1 MEKSISDY
9 KKDLEFIEEVTSNV
23 DEVQKKV
30 LAEILSQN
38 ARVEY
43 LQGHGLNGH
52 TDRDTFK
59 KLIPDITYQDIQPY
73 INHIANGDKSP
84 ILCFQ
89 PISELLKRNKFAYTL
104 SSRLPTFGITLGE
117 SKFIPTTE
125 GELGRRFQL
134 VKLQMSVLRQAVP
147 NYGNG
152 IAMYLM
158 FIKSEEKTPGGLTAR
173 ALSTSMIKSPY
184 FDYNRHQNDHT
195 SPTATILCP
204 DSYQSMYSQILCGLC
219 QNHQVLHVGSFFAI
233 TFIRA
238 IRFLEKHWSLHCKDI
253 RTGSVDASITDP
265 SVRDAVMEILKPDP
279 KLADFIEAECSKDSW
294 KGIITRLWPNAKYVN
309 ASVTGTMSQ
318 YIPTLDYYSNSL
330 PLVNTMYIASEYSFG
345 INLNPFCKPSEV
357 AYTLIPTMAYFEFL
371 PNQGSDGV
379 INSISMPKSLTKKE
393 QQQLVDLADVK
404 IGQEYKLVVTTY
416 SGLYRYRVSDVLRVA
431 GYKNNAPQFNFLCRE
446 NVVLS
451 IDDDK
456 TNEVE
461 LQNAAGNMFPFDAH
475 VTEYTSYV
483 DIAKIPSHYVL
494 FWEMRVNGSNP
505 IPPSVFEDCCV
516 TIEESL
522 NSFYRKG
529 RASDKS
535 IGRLEIRVT
544 FDKLMDYCISLGASM
559 NQYKTPLCVKFAPLV
574 DLRNSRVVSSYFSPM
589 CPNWVPRYKN
599 GTTRTEI

>member
-1 MEKSISDY
+1 MFISDY

-23 DEVQKKV
+23 DEVQKNV

-38 ARVEY
+38 AHVEY

-59 KLIPDITYQDIQPY
+59 KLIPVITYQDIQPH
-73 INHIANGDKSP
+73 INRIVNGDKSP
-84 ILCFQ
+84 ILCSQ
-89 PISELLKRNKFAYTL
+89 PISELLASTGT
-104 SSRLPTFGITLGE
+104 SGGE
-117 SKFIPTTE
+117 SKLIPTTE

-134 VKLQMSVLRQAVP
+134 VKLQMSVMRQAVP

-184 FDYNRHQNDHT
+184 FDYNHHQNDRT

-204 DSYQSMYSQILCGLC
+204 DSYQSMYSQMLCGLC
-219 QNHQVLHVGSFFAI
+219 QNQQVLHVGSFFVI

-238 IRFLEKHWSLHCKDI
+238 IRFLEKHWSLLCKDI

-279 KLADFIEAECSKDSW
+279 KLADFIEAECSRDSW
-294 KGIITRLWPNAKYVN
+294 KGIITRLWPNATYVN
-309 ASVTGTMSQ
+309 ATVTGTMAQ

-330 PLVNTMYIASEYSFG
+330 PLVNTMYIASECSFG

-357 AYTLIPTMAYFEFL
+357 AYTLIRTMAYFEFL
-371 PNQGSDGV
+371 PNQ
-379 INSISMPKSLTKKE
+379 KE

-404 IGQEYKLVVTTY
+404 IGQEYELVVTTY

-461 LQNAAGNMFPFDAH
+461 LQNAAGNLFPFDAH

-483 DIAKIPSHYVL
+483 DIATIPSHYVL
-494 FWEMRVNGSNP
+494 FWELRVNGSNP
-505 IPPSVFEDCCV
+505 IPPSVFEDCCL

-535 IGRLEIRVT
+535 IGPLEIRVVEIGT
-544 FDKLMDYCISLGASM
+544 FDNLMDYCISLGASM

-574 DLRNSRVVSSYFSPM
+574 DLLNSRVVSSYFSPM
-589 CPNWVPRYKN
+589 CPKWVPRYKN

>member
-1 MEKSISDY
+1 MLMRSK
-9 KKDLEFIEEVTSNV
+9 
-23 DEVQKKV
+23 KKV

-38 ARVEY
+38 AHVEY

-59 KLIPDITYQDIQPY
+59 KLIPVITYQDIQSH
-73 INHIANGDKSP
+73 INRIVN
-84 ILCFQ
+84 
-89 PISELLKRNKFAYTL
+89 
-104 SSRLPTFGITLGE
+104 GE
-117 SKFIPTTE
+117 SKLIPTTE

-134 VKLQMSVLRQAVP
+134 VKLQMSVMRQAVP

-158 FIKSEEKTPGGLTAR
+158 FIKSEEKTLGGLTAR

-184 FDYNRHQNDHT
+184 FDYNCHQNDRT
-195 SPTATILCP
+195 SPTATIPCP
-204 DSYQSMYSQILCGLC
+204 DSYQSMYSQMLCGLC

-238 IRFLEKHWSLHCKDI
+238 IRFLEKHWSLLCKDI

-265 SVRDAVMEILKPDP
+265 SVRAAVMEILKPDP
-279 KLADFIEAECSKDSW
+279 KLADFIEAECSRDSW
-294 KGIITRLWPNAKYVN
+294 KGIITRLWPIAKYVN
-309 ASVTGTMSQ
+309 ATVTGTMAQ

-330 PLVNTMYIASEYSFG
+330 PLVNTMYIASECSFG

-379 INSISMPKSLTKKE
+379 INSISMPKSLAKKE
-393 QQQLVDLADVK
+393 QQQLVYLADVK
-404 IGQEYKLVVTTY
+404 IGQEYELVVTTY
-416 SGLYRYRVSDVLRVA
+416 SVSDVLRVA

-446 NVVLS
+446 NVFLS

-461 LQNAAGNMFPFDAH
+461 LQNAVKNAAGNLFPFDAH

-483 DIAKIPSHYVL
+483 DIATIPSHYVL
-494 FWEMRVNGSNP
+494 FWELRVNGSNP
-505 IPPSVFEDCCV
+505 IPPSVFEDRCLTV
-516 TIEESL
+516 EESL

-535 IGRLEIRVT
+535 IGPLEIRVT

-574 DLRNSRVVSSYFSPM
+574 DLLNSRVVSSYFSPT
-589 CPNWVPRYKN
+589 CPKWVPRYKN

>member
-1 MEKSISDY
+1 MVRQ
-9 KKDLEFIEEVTSNV
+9 LFGCACNTGTS
-23 DEVQKKV
+23 
-30 LAEILSQN
+30 
-38 ARVEY
+38 
-43 LQGHGLNGH
+43 G
-52 TDRDTFK
+52 
-59 KLIPDITYQDIQPY
+59 
-73 INHIANGDKSP
+73 
-84 ILCFQ
+84 
-89 PISELLKRNKFAYTL
+89 
-104 SSRLPTFGITLGE
+104 GE
-117 SKFIPTTE
+117 SKLIPTTE

-134 VKLQMSVLRQAVP
+134 VKLQMSVMRQAVP

-204 DSYQSMYSQILCGLC
+204 DSYQSMYSQMLCGLC
-219 QNHQVLHVGSFFAI
+219 QNQQVLYVGSFFAI

-238 IRFLEKHWSLHCKDI
+238 IRFLEKHWSLLCKDI
-253 RTGSVDASITDP
+253 RTGTVD
-265 SVRDAVMEILKPDP
+265 
-279 KLADFIEAECSKDSW
+279 
-294 KGIITRLWPNAKYVN
+294 
-309 ASVTGTMSQ
+309 
-318 YIPTLDYYSNSL
+318 
-330 PLVNTMYIASEYSFG
+330 NTMYIASECSFG

-357 AYTLIPTMAYFEFL
+357 TYTLIRTMAYFEFL
-371 PNQGSDGV
+371 PNQVSDGV

-404 IGQEYKLVVTTY
+404 IGQEYELVVTTY

-461 LQNAAGNMFPFDAH
+461 LQNAVKNAAGNLFPFDAH

-483 DIAKIPSHYVL
+483 DIATIPSHYVL
-494 FWEMRVNGSNP
+494 FWELRVNGSNP

-522 NSFYRKG
+522 NSFYCKG

-535 IGRLEIRVT
+535 IGPLENRVVEIGT

-574 DLRNSRVVSSYFSPM
+574 DLLNSRVVSSYFSPM
-589 CPNWVPRYKN
+589 CPKWVPRYKN
-599 GTTRTEI
+599 GTTQTEI